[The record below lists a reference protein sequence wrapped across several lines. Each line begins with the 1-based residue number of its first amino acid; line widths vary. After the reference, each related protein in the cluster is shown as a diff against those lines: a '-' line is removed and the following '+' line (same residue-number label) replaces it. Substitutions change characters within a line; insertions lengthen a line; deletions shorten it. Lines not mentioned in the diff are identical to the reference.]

1 VQSGTLKARRAT
13 CRRSDLARGLVTGA
27 MTLALLGGCATLAE
41 QTTAGTTAAAAV
53 AATDEAEARR
63 ELAAGVELYDKG
75 EYVLA
80 LRSLLMAQGI
90 WQASPDLRVTAHKY
104 VAFSHCLLNRPKPC
118 KQSFSD
124 LLRLKPDFELS
135 PAEAGHPQW
144 SCAFKQARQE
154 AATAPAEA
162 VALSPGGKARPLR

>member
-1 VQSGTLKARRAT
+1 MQSGILKAPRAKR
-13 CRRSDLARGLVTGA
+13 RRSDLARVLVTGA
-27 MTLALLGGCATLAE
+27 TLLTLLGGCATLAE
-41 QTTAGTTAAAAV
+41 QPPAGMAGAGAV
-53 AATDEAEARR
+53 AADEAGARR

-75 EYVLA
+75 DYVLA
-80 LRSLLMAQGI
+80 LRSLLKAQGI

-124 LLRLKPDFELS
+124 LLALKPDFELS

-144 SCAFKQARQE
+144 SGAFKQARQE
-154 AATAPAEA
+154 AATGTTQAA
-162 VALSPGGKARPLR
+162 ALSPARKAAAIR